1 MFVHLT
7 NVAIQKQGDNYNNVH
22 GGKWSVDNLRH
33 YIEATRGKVRF
44 AFFWGGLFGN
54 PLREPL
60 IPKMINVASFSSCPL

>member
-44 AFFWGGLFGN
+44 GFWGFV
-54 PLREPL
+54 RETPCDR
-60 IPKMINVASFSSCPL
+60 KND